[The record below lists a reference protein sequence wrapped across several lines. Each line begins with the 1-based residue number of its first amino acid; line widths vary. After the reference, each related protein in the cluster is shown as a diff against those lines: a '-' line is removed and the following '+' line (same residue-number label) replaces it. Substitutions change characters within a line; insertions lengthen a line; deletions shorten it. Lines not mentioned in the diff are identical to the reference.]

1 MEYNK
6 LNNFYLALTEKEFF
20 RLPLNFLSN
29 GFRSRLD
36 YQLVFGKMNPHSSV
50 NLLKQ
55 VFKQW
60 NTHLDKQTLGITK
73 KLIGLLKNKICK
85 VCFASHVLWTSVKLD
100 LFRGCL
106 ARDQKSPG
114 RGNDANASGK
124 EVDFARSLLDKQHE
138 FNGSSLEVNKIRQS
152 FYFGRHAQQKFN
164 KVVYK
169 KLKK

>member
-6 LNNFYLALTEKEFF
+6 LNNFYLALTDKEFF

-36 YQLVFGKMNPHSSV
+36 YQLVFGKMNLHSSV

-73 KLIGLLKNKICK
+73 NLIWVIKEQSLQNLFCVPCICM
-85 VCFASHVLWTSVKLD
+85 
-100 LFRGCL
+100 FRNE
-106 ARDQKSPG
+106 R
-114 RGNDANASGK
+114 R
-124 EVDFARSLLDKQHE
+124 
-138 FNGSSLEVNKIRQS
+138 
-152 FYFGRHAQQKFN
+152 
-164 KVVYK
+164 
-169 KLKK
+169 

>member
-6 LNNFYLALTEKEFF
+6 LNNFYLALTDKEFS

-73 KLIGLLKNKICK
+73 KTYRVIKEQNLQ
-85 VCFASHVLWTSVKLD
+85 S
-100 LFRGCL
+100 LFCVPCIMNVG
-106 ARDQKSPG
+106 
-114 RGNDANASGK
+114 
-124 EVDFARSLLDKQHE
+124 ET
-138 FNGSSLEVNKIRQS
+138 
-152 FYFGRHAQQKFN
+152 
-164 KVVYK
+164 
-169 KLKK
+169 